1 MKSEFI
7 NMQITEKLKLAA
19 ERLKE
24 AQELLYNAIEDGN
37 ISSIDKDLALEK
49 IRKAYDLI
57 IFESPILKDEVISKV
72 TKQPAKEKEEE
83 TVKAEPVVKAEEEVN
98 LSPIVQPEVSKK
110 LPEEKPKPA
119 ERVSIFDPSIKGLS
133 KVGEDK
139 IVENVEKV
147 FEDIKEIKPEEFS
160 ILKTEQAESLV
171 EKFQG
176 KRKTMTEA
184 LSKQIK
190 EKPVA
195 SQLQEKPIL
204 DLTKEIGVHD
214 KFLFIKELF
223 NGDSHKYEETIN
235 KVNQFTDI
243 AEALIYIQENFSWN
257 ENNKAANKFIELIR
271 RKLLND

>member
-1 MKSEFI
+1 
-7 NMQITEKLKLAA
+7 MQITENIKQAA

-24 AQELLYNAIEDGN
+24 AQDLLYKAIENGN
-37 ISSIDKDLALEK
+37 ISNIDKDLALDK

-57 IFESPILKDEVISKV
+57 LFESTFLKNEEMPPVA
-72 TKQPAKEKEEE
+72 KQPSKLKEEKV
-83 TVKAEPVVKAEEEVN
+83 VKAEPVVKVEAEKQPK
-98 LSPIVQPEVSKK
+98 PIVQPEVITE
-110 LPEEKPKPA
+110 LPKEKPKPS
-119 ERVSIFDPSIKGLS
+119 ERVSIFDPSVKGLS
-133 KVGEDK
+133 KVGDNK

-147 FEDIKEIKPEEFS
+147 FDDIKEAKSDEFS
-160 ILKTEQAESLV
+160 ILKTEQPASLV

-176 KRKTMTEA
+176 KRKTMTES
-184 LSKQIK
+184 LSNQIK

-195 SQLQEKPIL
+195 SQLQDKPIL

-223 NGDSHKYEETIN
+223 NGDSNQYEKTIDR
-235 KVNQFTDI
+235 VNQFTDI
-243 AEALIYIQENFSWN
+243 TEALIYIQENFSWN

>member
-1 MKSEFI
+1 
-7 NMQITEKLKLAA
+7 MQITDNIKQAA

-24 AQELLYNAIEDGN
+24 AQDLLYKAIENGN
-37 ISSIDKDLALEK
+37 ISSIDKDLALDK
-49 IRKAYDLI
+49 IRKGYDLI
-57 IFESPILKDEVISKV
+57 LFESKVLKNEEAPPVLKQTTKV
-72 TKQPAKEKEEE
+72 KEEKV
-83 TVKAEPVVKAEEEVN
+83 VKAEPIIKSQEEEQPSPVVK
-98 LSPIVQPEVSKK
+98 PDVSKE

-119 ERVSIFDPSIKGLS
+119 ERVSIFDPSVKGLS
-133 KVGEDK
+133 KVGDNK

-147 FEDIKEIKPEEFS
+147 FDEIKEAKSEEFS
-160 ILKTEQAESLV
+160 ILKTEKPESLV

-176 KRKTMTEA
+176 KRKTMTDS
-184 LSKQIK
+184 LSNQIK

-195 SQLQEKPIL
+195 SQLQDKPIS

-223 NGDSHKYEETIN
+223 NGDSNQYEKTIDR
-235 KVNQFTDI
+235 VNQFSDI
-243 AEALIYIQENFSWN
+243 TEALIYIQENFSWN

>member
-1 MKSEFI
+1 
-7 NMQITEKLKLAA
+7 MQITENIKQAA

-24 AQELLYNAIEDGN
+24 AQELLFKAIENGN
-37 ISSIDKDLALEK
+37 ISSIDKDLALDK

-57 IFESPILKDEVISKV
+57 LFESKFLTIDEIPPVEKQPSIVKEEKV
-72 TKQPAKEKEEE
+72 VKAKPVAKVEEEKQPA
-83 TVKAEPVVKAEEEVN
+83 PF
-98 LSPIVQPEVSKK
+98 VQPEVISE
-110 LPEEKPKPA
+110 LPKEKPKVA
-119 ERVSIFDPSIKGLS
+119 ERVSIFDPSVKGLS
-133 KVGEDK
+133 KVGDEK
-139 IVENVEKV
+139 IVKNVEKV
-147 FEDIKEIKPEEFS
+147 FDDIKESKLEEFS
-160 ILKTEQAESLV
+160 ILKSEQPESLV

-176 KRKTMTEA
+176 KRKSMTDS
-184 LSKQIK
+184 LSNQIK

-195 SQLQEKPIL
+195 SQLQEKPIA

-223 NGDSHKYEETIN
+223 NGDSNQYEKTIE

-243 AEALIYIQENFSWN
+243 TEALIYIQENFSWN

>member
-1 MKSEFI
+1 
-7 NMQITEKLKLAA
+7 MQITENIKQAA

-24 AQELLYNAIEDGN
+24 AQELLYKATENGN
-37 ISSIDKDLALEK
+37 ISSIDKDLALDK

-57 IFESPILKDEVISKV
+57 LIESKFLKSEEALQVA
-72 TKQPAKEKEEE
+72 KQPTKLKEEKV
-83 TVKAEPVVKAEEEVN
+83 VKDEPVVKVKEEEKPT
-98 LSPIVQPEVSKK
+98 PIVRTEVTKE
-110 LPEEKPKPA
+110 LPEEKPRTA

-133 KVGEDK
+133 KVGDDK
-139 IVENVEKV
+139 IVKNVEKV
-147 FEDIKEIKPEEFS
+147 FDEIEEAKSEDFS
-160 ILKTEQAESLV
+160 ILKTEQPESLV

-176 KRKTMTEA
+176 KRKTMTDS
-184 LSKQIK
+184 LSNQIK

-195 SQLQEKPIL
+195 SQLLDKPIS

-223 NGDSHKYEETIN
+223 NGDSNQYDKTIE

-257 ENNKAANKFIELIR
+257 ENNKAANRFIELIR

>member
-119 ERVSIFDPSIKGLS
+119 ERVSI
-133 KVGEDK
+133 
-139 IVENVEKV
+139 
-147 FEDIKEIKPEEFS
+147 
-160 ILKTEQAESLV
+160 
-171 EKFQG
+171 
-176 KRKTMTEA
+176 
-184 LSKQIK
+184 
-190 EKPVA
+190 
-195 SQLQEKPIL
+195 
-204 DLTKEIGVHD
+204 
-214 KFLFIKELF
+214 
-223 NGDSHKYEETIN
+223 
-235 KVNQFTDI
+235 
-243 AEALIYIQENFSWN
+243 
-257 ENNKAANKFIELIR
+257 
-271 RKLLND
+271 

>member
-1 MKSEFI
+1 MESEFI
-7 NMQITEKLKLAA
+7 NMQITENIKQAA

-24 AQELLYNAIEDGN
+24 AQELLYKAIEIGN
-37 ISSIDKDLALEK
+37 ISSIDKDLALDK

-57 IFESPILKDEVISKV
+57 LFESKFLKNEEIPPVA
-72 TKQPAKEKEEE
+72 KQPAKVKEEKV
-83 TVKAEPVVKAEEEVN
+83 VKAEPLIKVQEEEKP
-98 LSPIVQPEVSKK
+98 SPAVQPEVSKE

-119 ERVSIFDPSIKGLS
+119 ERVSIFDSSVKGLS

-139 IVENVEKV
+139 IVKNVEKV
-147 FEDIKEIKPEEFS
+147 FDDIKENKPEEFS
-160 ILKTEQAESLV
+160 ILKTEKPESLV

-176 KRKTMTEA
+176 KRKTMTES
-184 LSKQIK
+184 LSNQIK

-195 SQLQEKPIL
+195 SQLQEKPIS

-214 KFLFIKELF
+214 RFLFIKELF
-223 NGDSHKYEETIN
+223 NGDSNHYERTID